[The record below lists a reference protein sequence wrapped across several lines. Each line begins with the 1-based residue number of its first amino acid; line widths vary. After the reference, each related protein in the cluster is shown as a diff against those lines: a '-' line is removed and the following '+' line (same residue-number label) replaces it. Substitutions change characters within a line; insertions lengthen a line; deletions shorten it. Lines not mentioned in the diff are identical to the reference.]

1 MTYQSEGKRINW
13 SKNFK
18 NYVHYVAGAQSN
30 LEFGDHVEN
39 RIGFDTSAA
48 AGREHHQKH
57 KAQRRD
63 NWKVHRR
70 SKHAMTQRLIS
81 RQGKLNRLATDGKSG
96 CRHKTDK
103 VVNPKGGVRK
113 SHSGKRQRNLSK
125 CSNCGDPDHTANLC
139 PIARKR
145 LKMAPKSNGR
155 RKGEQFPVDDFD
167 SMWDLN

>member
-1 MTYQSEGKRINW
+1 MAVSVSTC
-13 SKNFK
+13 
-18 NYVHYVAGAQSN
+18 
-30 LEFGDHVEN
+30 LET
-39 RIGFDTSAA
+39 RSALK
-48 AGREHHQKH
+48 ELP
-57 KAQRRD
+57 RD
-63 NWKVHRR
+63 RVTGMLEQNNNKG
-70 SKHAMTQRLIS
+70 
-81 RQGKLNRLATDGKSG
+81 QGELNRLTTDGKSG